1 MYRLLIV
8 TEKQSVRE
16 MFEGMS
22 GWEVMGFKQPRL
34 RATTEEALACMEKH
48 HIDAIAMDQGDVFAD
63 LDAHVEKNCPT
74 MLRFD
79 VEESPEE
86 QLKTIRLLD
95 RLLNQIRA
103 DHSNNQYDE
112 NNALQYTR
120 DRQMK
125 AVLSGLVPTRK
136 EVNNRLRMLRCPEQ
150 GDVPCIVARLGLD
163 EEDPFLTERW
173 HYGSDR
179 LEVALR
185 NFFGGDQPHMLVHVA
200 VVSQDEVRVLCYPC
214 ADGQQLSEES
224 VRSFIEEVAQQ
235 VENYMGLRMKVLE
248 VQEIPGLCAFARE
261 CSAN

>member
-8 TEKQSVRE
+8 TEKQSVRD

-34 RATTEEALACMEKH
+34 RATTEEAIACMEKH
-48 HIDAIAMDQGDVFAD
+48 HIDAIAMDPGEAFAD
-63 LDAHVEKNCPT
+63 LNAYVEQNCPT
-74 MLRFD
+74 MLRFE
-79 VEESPEE
+79 VEENPEE

-103 DHSNNQYDE
+103 DHSNDLYDE
-112 NNALQYTR
+112 TNALQYTR
-120 DRQMK
+120 ERQLK

-136 EVNNRLRMLRCPEQ
+136 ELNARLRMLRCPEQ

-163 EEDPFLTERW
+163 EDDPFLTDRW

-185 NFFGGDQPHMLVHVA
+185 NFFGGEQPHMLVHVA
-200 VVSQDEVRVLCYPC
+200 VVSQDEVRVLCYPRQ
-214 ADGQQLSEES
+214 AKALEES
-224 VRSFIEEVAQQ
+224 TVRVFIEEVAQQ
-235 VENYMGLRMKVLE
+235 VENYMGLRMKVLD
-248 VQEIPGLCAFARE
+248 VQSVPGLCTFARE
-261 CSAN
+261 CSAS